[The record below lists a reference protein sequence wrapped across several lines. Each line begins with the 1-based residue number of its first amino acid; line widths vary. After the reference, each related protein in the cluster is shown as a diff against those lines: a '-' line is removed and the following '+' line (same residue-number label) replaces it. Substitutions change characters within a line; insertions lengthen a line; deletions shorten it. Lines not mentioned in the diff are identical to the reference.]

1 MHARIFIYARH
12 AYSKPNWPRSDQ
24 ARDADAEG
32 GFSVLAVAK
41 HIQNNGRGVA

>member
-12 AYSKPNWPRSDQ
+12 AYSKPNWPRS
-24 ARDADAEG
+24 DAEG